1 VSEQDSDDVPE
12 STDATQVM
20 RPARRRNPEES
31 QRRILDAAERAFALR
46 GFGGARLRDIAQ
58 EAGVH
63 HALVHHYFGDKRG
76 LLEEVTRRGLSRI
89 SDAALTAL
97 EAPTTL
103 ESTVRAFVAVLFDF
117 CANNRNLLRI
127 IEDAF
132 RNREWASFEI
142 IQEALGA
149 LAGPLLS
156 TLRHR
161 IETGQRSGQV
171 RTDLTSEALIL
182 LGFGAIVY
190 RFDIAEGL
198 LVAMGLPQ
206 RSETDLAKEREDT
219 IKYVLAAM
227 RAEKP

>member
-1 VSEQDSDDVPE
+1 
-12 STDATQVM
+12 
-20 RPARRRNPEES
+20 
-31 QRRILDAAERAFALR
+31 
-46 GFGGARLRDIAQ
+46 
-58 EAGVH
+58 
-63 HALVHHYFGDKRG
+63 
-76 LLEEVTRRGLSRI
+76 
-89 SDAALTAL
+89 
-97 EAPTTL
+97 
-103 ESTVRAFVAVLFDF
+103 VAVLFDF

-142 IQEALGA
+142 IEQSLGT

-161 IETGQRSGQV
+161 IDAGQRSGQV
-171 RTDLTSEALIL
+171 RTDLSSDALIL

-206 RSETDLAKEREDT
+206 RSETDLSREREDT

-227 RAEKP
+227 RAEK

>member
-1 VSEQDSDDVPE
+1 MSEQDGDDAAPPGVD
-12 STDATQVM
+12 TTQM
-20 RPARRRNPEES
+20 SRPTRRRNPEES

-97 EAPTTL
+97 DGPTTL
-103 ESTVRAFVAVLFDF
+103 DSTVRAFVAVLFDF

-142 IQEALGA
+142 IQQALGA
-149 LAGPLLS
+149 LAGPLLT

-161 IETGQRSGQV
+161 IEVGQRSGQV
-171 RTDLTSEALIL
+171 RTDLSSDALIL

-198 LVAMGLPQ
+198 LAAMGLPQ
-206 RSETDLAKEREDT
+206 RSDHDLAKEREDT

-227 RAEKP
+227 RAEK